1 MSTHPGSQAEPV
13 GGDSLPADRVPVDPA
28 LADAMRALLGPIA
41 RLALAQGVP
50 CGALE
55 EMLKEA
61 FVDEAL
67 KAQPVQTHSRMVS
80 RLSVATGINR
90 REVTRLTRQQRAV
103 RPVRP
108 SPASELFTRWMTD
121 PAWCEGAGD
130 PKPLPRVPR
139 VAGEASFEALAQSV
153 TRDVHPRS
161 LLDEMCRL
169 GIARLDE
176 ATDTVRLVRNAFVPS
191 DAQAPMLGF
200 LGDNVGDHLAAAV
213 SNVLAPESPHFE
225 QAVFADE
232 LSGPSVTAVRQF
244 VLARWKSLMHA
255 AVPLLE
261 GLIEADRSA
270 GRPQDQRLRIGLYS
284 YATDMAPSPAPD
296 QTESKK

>member
-1 MSTHPGSQAEPV
+1 MSTRPGSQAEPV
-13 GGDSLPADRVPVDPA
+13 GGDPMPVDRSTVDPA

-50 CGALE
+50 CGAVE

-67 KAQPVQTHSRMVS
+67 KAQPVQAPSRMVS
-80 RLSVATGINR
+80 RLSVATGLNR

-121 PAWCEGAGD
+121 STWSEAPGS
-130 PKPLPRVPR
+130 PKSLPRVPR
-139 VAGEASFEALAQSV
+139 VEGEPSFESLAQSV

-169 GIARLDE
+169 GIARFDE
-176 ATDTVRLVRNAFVPS
+176 ATDTVSLMNNAFVPS
-191 DAQAPMLGF
+191 DAQASMLGF

-213 SNVLAPESPHFE
+213 SNVLASEPPHFE

-232 LSGPSVTAVRQF
+232 LSGQSVTAVRQF
-244 VLARWKSLMHA
+244 VLTQWKGLMHA

-261 GLIEADRSA
+261 GLIEDDRKA
-270 GRPQDQRLRIGLYS
+270 GRPQDRRLRIGLYS
-284 YATDMAPSPAPD
+284 YATDMAPSSSPD

>member
-61 FVDEAL
+61 FLDEAL

-90 REVTRLTRQQRAV
+90 REVTRLTRQQRAL

-139 VAGEASFEALAQSV
+139 VEGEPSFEALAQSV

-169 GIARLDE
+169 GIARLDD

-213 SNVLAPESPHFE
+213 SNVLAPEPPHFE

-232 LSGPSVTAVRQF
+232 LSGQSVTAVRQF

-261 GLIEADRSA
+261 GLIEADRNA
-270 GRPQDQRLRIGLYS
+270 GRPQDKRLRIGLYS